1 MKNAAL
7 ALLALCVGTTAP
19 SAATLAQTA
28 PTLLDKIILP
38 GAPLTSFDVSWVDAE
53 TQTYYLADRSN
64 KGVDIIDAKTNAFL
78 GRVEGFV
85 GQKDSLENSGPNG
98 VLVLPNLKQVW
109 AADGDSTV
117 KVIDIAARPPKIIAT
132 FSTGGKFRANVM
144 AYDEDDGLLLVTNG
158 SEETPYVSLISTA
171 PDHKIRAQIKFPNAS
186 EGTRAPAWDKV
197 GKHFYLSL
205 PEIDKDHAKG
215 AIAEIDPKTM
225 AVSRLIPVSECQG
238 AGLAFGPDQQLLVGC
253 SGDAIK
259 QGFKP
264 KSLIV
269 DVKSGTVAFTIPEVG
284 GSDQVWYNAG
294 DGRYYLSA
302 RDMPGGSVLG
312 VIDAKSGKWI
322 ANVPTAKNGHSVA
335 ANAANNHIFVP
346 LTPNPDCPNG
356 CVGVY
361 GTAK

>member
-1 MKNAAL
+1 MRNTAIG
-7 ALLALCVGTTAP
+7 LLALCAGT
-19 SAATLAQTA
+19 AALSVLALAQTA
-28 PTLLDKIILP
+28 PILFERIAVP
-38 GAPLTSFDVSWVDAE
+38 GAPLLSFDISWVDAE
-53 TQTYYLADRSN
+53 TQTYYFTDRSN
-64 KGVDIIDAKTNAFL
+64 KSVDIIDAKTNAFL

-85 GQKDSLENSGPNG
+85 GQKDSLEISGPNG
-98 VLVLPNLKQVW
+98 VIALPKLKQVW

-117 KVIDIAARPPKIIAT
+117 KVIDMAARPPKIIAT
-132 FSTGGKFRANVM
+132 FSTGGKKRANVM
-144 AYDEDDGLLLVTNG
+144 AYDEDDNLLLVTNG
-158 SEETPYVSLISTA
+158 SEEIPYVSLISTA
-171 PDHKIRAQIKFPNAS
+171 PDHKIMGQIKFPNAS
-186 EGTRAPAWDKV
+186 EGTRAPVWDKI

-205 PEIDKDHAKG
+205 PELDKDHAKG

-294 DGRYYLSA
+294 DGRYYLAA

-312 VIDAKSGKWI
+312 VIDAKTGKWI
-322 ANVPTAKNGHSVA
+322 ANVPTAKNAHSVA
-335 ANAANNHIFVP
+335 ANAGNNHIFVP
-346 LTPNPDCPNG
+346 LTPNPDCPDG

-361 GTAK
+361 GLAK